1 MLFFCYSFHIWW
13 NSANLPVLIL
23 YFFFFVILVNSRNWM
38 LLNVSKHVQK
48 TCSDW
53 STTRQTLLF
62 FASMLTNIRLHF
74 RGFCCTGGYKKFQI
88 SQFMPTVYS
97 SILGIVPILCNTSFI
112 DDTVIVGDVGMHLMW
127 IRNGFFF
134 IHTFFVSNTLLICR
148 LLNRK
153 NSGLFFAL
161 CFSQWWDALEW
172 WRRTC
177 AGNDGE
183 GVDWKKKRWKKGKKV
198 KRWKGEN
205 WWPYTEG
212 QGGVLFGEAVLSK

>member
-1 MLFFCYSFHIWW
+1 
-13 NSANLPVLIL
+13 
-23 YFFFFVILVNSRNWM
+23 
-38 LLNVSKHVQK
+38 
-48 TCSDW
+48 
-53 STTRQTLLF
+53 
-62 FASMLTNIRLHF
+62 MLTNIRLHF
-74 RGFCCTGGYKKFQI
+74 RGFCCTGVYKKFQI

-183 GVDWKKKRWKKGKKV
+183 GGDWKKKRGKKGEKV
-198 KRWKGEN
+198 KRWKLVTLYRGSRRCFVWWGCTVEITLLSRMKNYIFLLIPVGGE
-205 WWPYTEG
+205 
-212 QGGVLFGEAVLSK
+212 LD